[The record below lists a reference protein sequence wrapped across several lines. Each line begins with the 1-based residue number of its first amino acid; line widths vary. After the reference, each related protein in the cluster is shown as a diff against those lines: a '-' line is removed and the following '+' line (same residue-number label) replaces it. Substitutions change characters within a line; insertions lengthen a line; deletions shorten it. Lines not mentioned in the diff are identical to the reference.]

1 MRKPRDYSA
10 ELKAL
15 DDKAKRLK
23 QQRVRQLGELV
34 IACGADGLSAEQL
47 AGALLSLKG
56 ATVEAKEGWR
66 QRGVV
71 FFQRGK
77 VEPTGKASTEPDGT
91 LPFDHAPPS
100 A

>member
-1 MRKPRDYSA
+1 MRKPRDYNA

-23 QQRVRQLGELV
+23 QQRVRQLGEPV

-47 AGALLSLKG
+47 AGALLSLKD
-56 ATVEAKEGWR
+56 ATTQAKEEWC
-66 QRGVV
+66 QRGAA
-71 FFQRGK
+71 FFQGAK
-77 VEPTGKASTEPDGT
+77 VGPARKASTEPDGT
-91 LPFDHAPPS
+91 LPFDRAAPS